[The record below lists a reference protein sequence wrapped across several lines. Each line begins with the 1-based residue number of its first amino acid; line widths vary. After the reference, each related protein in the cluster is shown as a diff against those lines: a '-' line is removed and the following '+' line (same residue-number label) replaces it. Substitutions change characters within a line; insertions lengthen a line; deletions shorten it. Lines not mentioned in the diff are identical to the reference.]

1 MDKNCVNCTHPG
13 RDCIPYLMT
22 LTNAELLDWAK
33 QRRVAMHLSYE
44 ELSEKSGVPLSTIE
58 RMMSRKGNDCRFGT
72 AQPVIR
78 VLSGCTREELDCENP
93 VQPDTSLEE
102 QIKAKDEIIRHLEE
116 ENERKNGVI
125 DHLHATAKE
134 DIERAKEEESV
145 SIAYMK
151 KKEKGYIRLIIA
163 LSIALTIALLAIIAA
178 LVLDML
184 DPTKGF
190 FWLRSW
196 LGSMAGLKA

>member
-22 LTNAELLDWAK
+22 FTNAELLEWAK
-33 QRRVAMHLSYE
+33 MRRVALHLSYE

-58 RMMSRKGNDCRFGT
+58 RMMSRKGTDCRFGT

-78 VLSGCTREELDCENP
+78 VLSGCSAEELDCEC
-93 VQPDTSLEE
+93 VKQPDDVLKE
-102 QIKAKDEIIRHLEE
+102 QLKAKEEIIRHLEE
-116 ENERKNGVI
+116 ENQRKNGVI

-134 DIERAKEEESV
+134 DIERAKDEESE

-151 KKEKGYIRLIIA
+151 KKEKSYLRLICA
-163 LSIALTIALLAIIAA
+163 LSIALAVALLVIIAA
-178 LVLDML
+178 LVSDKL

-196 LGSMAGLKA
+196 LSSMAGIKA

>member
-22 LTNAELLDWAK
+22 FTNAELLEWAK
-33 QRRVAMHLSYE
+33 MRRTALHLSYE

-58 RMMSRKGNDCRFGT
+58 KMLGRKGADCRFGT

-78 VLSGCTREELDCENP
+78 VLSGCTPEELDCEIVEHP
-93 VQPDTSLEE
+93 SEAFVE
-102 QIKAKDEIIRHLEE
+102 QLKAKEEIIRHLEKEDMERAKDE
-116 ENERKNGVI
+116 ENE
-125 DHLHATAKE
+125 
-134 DIERAKEEESV
+134 

-151 KKEKGYIRLIIA
+151 KKEKSYLRLICT
-163 LSIALTIALLAIIAA
+163 LSIALAVTLLVIIAA
-178 LVLDML
+178 LVLDRL

-196 LGSMAGLKA
+196 LGSMAGIKA